1 MRCCIYMTV
10 MLTRSF
16 IPNYRTF
23 NIFFWQYSIVKHM
36 IIRVFCWLPKETP
49 LVIRRFPFIR
59 VIRWKLWNYYSCYAT
74 VSFLLHQGLPF
85 YLFFSSFLL
94 LLLLLGSYIS
104 NRGHSCYSTVSS
116 YHYYFFGFFFT
127 LLLVNYKTNIR
138 DIFFRTDS
146 ALKDPEVIKLWAYD
160 VASVLRF

>member
-10 MLTRSF
+10 MLKRSF

-23 NIFFWQYSIVKHM
+23 NIFLWQHSIVIPT

-59 VIRWKLWNYYSCYAT
+59 VFRWKLWNYYSCYAT
-74 VSFLLHQGLPF
+74 VSFLHHQGLPF
-85 YLFFSSFLL
+85 YLFFSSFYYYYYQGLTFLTEDTLFILL
-94 LLLLLGSYIS
+94 
-104 NRGHSCYSTVSS
+104 
-116 YHYYFFGFFFT
+116 FFPIIIIFRIFLT

-138 DIFFRTDS
+138 DIFRTDS
-146 ALKDPEVIKLWAYD
+146 ALKDPEVIKFWAYD